1 MRKKKVK
8 KPVDKRVKKAEMDKV
23 KKAIERQT
31 GGKVKMVKF
40 NPKRMVIWLLVLFFV
55 MPFFLSMFMEPM
67 PVDKVGMSQ
76 LLNDIKAEKVERIEV
91 EEERLLIKYKGQE
104 EGMVESR
111 KEAGE
116 SFVEI
121 LDRAGID
128 PTMVDFETKDVSAAK
143 AWGNVLEI
151 LLPVVLTG
159 AIFLFIFRQ
168 ARGAQDGI
176 FSFGRSKAKLFMKG
190 KQDVSFK
197 DVAGVK
203 EAKRELEEV
212 VDFLKHP
219 RKYRRMGARTP
230 KGVILV
236 GPSGVGKTLLA
247 RAVAG
252 EANVPFFSMAGSEF
266 MEMLVGVGA
275 SRVRDL
281 FATAKKKAPTII
293 FIDEIDAIGRQR
305 SRALTGG
312 HDEREQTLN
321 QILVEMDG
329 FTPNEQVVVLA
340 ATNRG
345 DLLDPALIRPGRFDR
360 RIMLDMPDIEGRKKI
375 IAIHAK
381 GKPFATGVDWDKLG
395 RRTVGFTGAD
405 IENMLNEAAILAAR
419 ERKKIINMEDL
430 EEAALKVKLGP
441 EKKLKQTKDDLKM
454 TAYHE
459 AGHAVVTYYLPKM
472 DPVHRVSIVSRGG
485 TLGHTLIPPKTD
497 RYTETRSHMVAQIIS
512 LLGGRAAEA
521 LVFNEL
527 TGGAASDITQA
538 TELARNMVVRM
549 GMSELGPI
557 NLGQRVDIS
566 GLGTNWYEPVKVS
579 EELLAKTDK
588 EIKRI
593 VSEGAD
599 KAAEVLR
606 KHRKKLDL
614 VAEALLKKETL
625 ESEEFEGLMKRKS

>member
-1 MRKKKVK
+1 L
-8 KPVDKRVKKAEMDKV
+8 
-23 KKAIERQT
+23 IQL
-31 GGKVKMVKF
+31 
-40 NPKRMVIWLLVLFFV
+40 WL
-55 MPFFLSMFMEPM
+55 
-67 PVDKVGMSQ
+67 
-76 LLNDIKAEKVERIEV
+76 I
-91 EEERLLIKYKGQE
+91 LI
-104 EGMVESR
+104 
-111 KEAGE
+111 
-116 SFVEI
+116 
-121 LDRAGID
+121 
-128 PTMVDFETKDVSAAK
+128 
-143 AWGNVLEI
+143 
-151 LLPVVLTG
+151 
-159 AIFLFIFRQ
+159 
-168 ARGAQDGI
+168 
-176 FSFGRSKAKLFMKG
+176 MKG